1 MQSRKQLAHVIDELL
16 TSEDAELS
24 LDQSTLD
31 EYKKLNE
38 KCDVVIDKIR
48 KRKQEE

>member
-1 MQSRKQLAHVIDELL
+1 MQPRKQLAHVIDELL
-16 TSEDAELS
+16 TSEDVS

-48 KRKQEE
+48 KRKQESNE